1 MARKSRKNLPQ
12 SEQATVSVQ
21 FPELDEEKIATAIYG
36 RLSVED
42 DEDNES
48 METQIAL
55 VQDFINRN
63 SELNYVD
70 TYFDNGFTGTN
81 FKRPAFTRL
90 MNDVRQKKIKCIV
103 VKDLSRFGRNYLEAG
118 YYIETVFPFLGVRL
132 IAVTD
137 NFDSTRKEDMESLA
151 LPIRNMVN
159 TMYAKDIS
167 KKVWTSLQRKKEAG
181 YAVGSDAPFGYIR
194 NPVTKR
200 NEIDPETAFYVQL
213 IFQWVLM
220 GVAIFEI
227 ARRLTLLNVPTPR
240 EWHRKIVEG
249 KEVVTYKKWGET
261 SVRHML
267 ANQTY
272 VGDTVN
278 NKSTQKFFAGQDKR
292 DLSKEQWHVTR
303 NTHTLNP
310 SSQYSLDIQA
320 LLADWESGN
329 KSRRMILSYDQRIMT
344 GQYPVADLMGY
355 RHTKDG
361 QLVIEPEE
369 AKTVRFIFL
378 AFIQGYDYEQI
389 AMILTQKKRST
400 LRGRQEWNGMM
411 VANIMKNERRWG
423 DLEARKSIVVDYKL
437 GKVTK
442 NNGNRCSAYV
452 PEHHEAIVSPGIAR
466 AAHLV
471 ASSKKKCG
479 VQDIVVIQQGA
490 LKGFVG
496 IHPNWSGISVDSIH
510 SLCLRAYL
518 PEEVAKLNDIAE
530 MRAGTKLEKP
540 LRSEYLTI
548 SGTCFI
554 NQSSPVITISKNGI
568 RFSKAC
574 HTRLDD
580 CEHVELLYHPIL
592 QVVILRKS
600 NRDASTAIHWENK
613 DKICSS
619 FSSKAFS
626 GVIFEAMN
634 WKWSCRYQ
642 CRGICRGEENAKFL
656 IFELDESRILIR
668 KNQYEQIE
676 DRSMNL
682 KCRLYRS
689 KWVQSITVSDVMES
703 GQVVENPMIGAIP
716 SRNEVQRELDD
727 LLMSM

>member
-12 SEQATVSVQ
+12 PEQATVSVQ
-21 FPELDEEKIATAIYG
+21 FPELDEEKIPTAIYG

-55 VQDFINRN
+55 VQDFINRS

-137 NFDSTRKEDMESLA
+137 HFDSTRKEDMESLA

-227 ARRLTLLNVPTPR
+227 ARRLTLLKVPTPR

-261 SVRHML
+261 SVRH
-267 ANQTY
+267 
-272 VGDTVN
+272 
-278 NKSTQKFFAGQDKR
+278 
-292 DLSKEQWHVTR
+292 
-303 NTHTLNP
+303 
-310 SSQYSLDIQA
+310 
-320 LLADWESGN
+320 
-329 KSRRMILSYDQRIMT
+329 
-344 GQYPVADLMGY
+344 
-355 RHTKDG
+355 
-361 QLVIEPEE
+361 
-369 AKTVRFIFL
+369 
-378 AFIQGYDYEQI
+378 
-389 AMILTQKKRST
+389 
-400 LRGRQEWNGMM
+400 
-411 VANIMKNERRWG
+411 
-423 DLEARKSIVVDYKL
+423 
-437 GKVTK
+437 
-442 NNGNRCSAYV
+442 
-452 PEHHEAIVSPGIAR
+452 
-466 AAHLV
+466 
-471 ASSKKKCG
+471 
-479 VQDIVVIQQGA
+479 
-490 LKGFVG
+490 
-496 IHPNWSGISVDSIH
+496 
-510 SLCLRAYL
+510 
-518 PEEVAKLNDIAE
+518 
-530 MRAGTKLEKP
+530 
-540 LRSEYLTI
+540 
-548 SGTCFI
+548 
-554 NQSSPVITISKNGI
+554 
-568 RFSKAC
+568 
-574 HTRLDD
+574 
-580 CEHVELLYHPIL
+580 
-592 QVVILRKS
+592 
-600 NRDASTAIHWENK
+600 
-613 DKICSS
+613 KICSS
-619 FSSKAFS
+619 FSSRAFS

-676 DRSMNL
+676 NRSMNL

-689 KWVQSITVSDVMES
+689 KWVQSIAASDVMES

>member
-1 MARKSRKNLPQ
+1 MNVEHIPAEDVDVLPCGADWQSRHLESERRKAEIRDRIHKQTEQGQKTAKDYFRPAKPTPSIYDSDLKRVAVYARVSTS
-12 SEQATVSVQ
+12 SEEQISSIENQTLYYTQ
-21 FPELDEEKIATAIYG
+21 KIAETENWSLEDIY
-36 RLSVED
+36 S
-42 DEDNES
+42 DEGKSGTSLRKRDAFKRMMRDAKDQKMDLIICASISRFARNFS
-48 METQIAL
+48 DCMTQIAAL
-55 VQDFINRN
+55 KTMHPAHPIGV
-63 SELNYVD
+63 
-70 TYFDNGFTGTN
+70 YF
-81 FKRPAFTRL
+81 
-90 MNDVRQKKIKCIV
+90 
-103 VKDLSRFGRNYLEAG
+103 
-118 YYIETVFPFLGVRL
+118 ETEN
-132 IAVTD
+132 I
-137 NFDSTRKEDMESLA
+137 
-151 LPIRNMVN
+151 
-159 TMYAKDIS
+159 Y
-167 KKVWTSLQRKKEAG
+167 
-181 YAVGSDAPFGYIR
+181 
-194 NPVTKR
+194 
-200 NEIDPETAFYVQL
+200 
-213 IFQWVLM
+213 
-220 GVAIFEI
+220 
-227 ARRLTLLNVPTPR
+227 
-240 EWHRKIVEG
+240 
-249 KEVVTYKKWGET
+249 
-261 SVRHML
+261 
-267 ANQTY
+267 
-272 VGDTVN
+272 
-278 NKSTQKFFAGQDKR
+278 
-292 DLSKEQWHVTR
+292 
-303 NTHTLNP
+303 TLNP

-378 AFIQGYDYEQI
+378 AFIQGYNYEQI

-400 LRGRQEWNGMM
+400 LRGRQKWNGMM

-619 FSSKAFS
+619 FSSRAFS